1 MFYYRAGAIIIE
13 DNHVL
18 MIKSDSVDY
27 LYSIGGAVNH
37 GETAEEA
44 VLREIWEETGVDYEI
59 ERPVFVYENI
69 FCESGKDFHG
79 VELFFLMKPRGT
91 REGLVCKS
99 QGMDGAKEQLHW
111 LPLGEMTDIK
121 LFPEFFKTRLH
132 SLPLGIEM
140 IKRPPVI
147 ETSETD
153 TATISISGPIT
164 NESKSSD
171 KIALFLSLFSGRTD
185 VFAKRWENQKSGKTG
200 YSPACANF
208 WNYTCPK
215 KKGVKVKCSECSAQ
229 RFIPF
234 DEKIIKEHL
243 LGKQIVG
250 AYPMLPDETCR
261 FLAFDFDAK
270 AYVPDELRRDVS
282 AIREVCTD
290 NNISM
295 AVERS
300 RSGYGIHFWIFFSEP
315 ISASVARKFGS
326 SVITNAMNKH
336 HGLSFKTYDRL
347 IPTQDSLPKG
357 GFGNLIALPLQKE
370 PRQNGNSEF
379 IDENFVSYPDQWGYL
394 SQVKC
399 YTLQEI
405 EEFIRLLAPM
415 GELGELASVSEAEEA
430 KPWETKKSNVA
441 PKLKKSDLPTTIEI
455 VKASMLYIKK
465 DGMGSPA
472 LNVLKRLAAFRN
484 PEFYKAQAMRLTT
497 HDKPRIID
505 CSHDATEYLGLP
517 RGLFEQVRIMISKQ
531 GVEINVIDKTNAG
544 KSIDVSFNGVLRGE
558 QDEAANA
565 LLEYENGIL
574 SATTGFGKTVIGA
587 HLIAE
592 RKVNTLVLV
601 HLANLQRQWVDSLS
615 RFLII
620 NEEPEPTFTPTG
632 RMRKGNIIG
641 TIGGGK
647 SKPSG
652 IVDVALMQSLVSGD
666 EVKEL
671 VKNYGMVIVDEC
683 HRAAAFT
690 FEQIL
695 KTTNARYVYGLSAT
709 PTRKDGHHPI
719 IYMHCGKIRYKVDA
733 KKQAEE
739 RPFEHFIIPRFTR
752 FQKPV
757 QHQGEWNIQGIYK
770 ALVGS
775 EVRNILILQDVLV
788 SVEQGRNPIILT
800 ERKEHVRVLYE
811 LLSGQAK
818 NVFCLV
824 GGVSQKNNLEIMEQI
839 AAVPTDESVIII
851 ATGRYVG
858 EGFDLPRLDTLF
870 LAMPISWKGTVQ
882 QYAGRLHRLFE
893 GKEEVQIYDYVDVY
907 EPMLENMYQRRLKG
921 YASIGYKAKGT
932 TEPIEEIHSIFNSL
946 NFAPVYTTDIY
957 AAKREIVIVS
967 PFLGHRRVTASLSQL
982 VAATARITVITRPL
996 ENYPEKDRGR
1006 IAMCINTLISSSI
1019 SVKTKENIHQKFA
1032 VIDQRLVWYGSINLL
1047 SYGSSEESIMRIESI
1062 DIANELFRGLEL

>member
-1 MFYYRAGAIIIE
+1 MQELRFKEESKMFYYRVGAIIIE

-18 MIKSDSVDY
+18 MIKIDSVDY
-27 LYSIGGAVNH
+27 LYSIGGVVNH

-44 VLREIWEETGVDYEI
+44 VLREIQEETGVDYEI

-69 FCESGKDFHG
+69 FSESDKYFHG
-79 VELFFLMKPRGT
+79 IELFFLMKPRGT

-99 QGMDGAKEQLHW
+99 HGMDGAKESLHW
-111 LPLGEMTDIK
+111 LPLNEMAEMK

-132 SLPLGIEM
+132 SLPSGIEM
-140 IKRPPVI
+140 IKRPPIIEAI
-147 ETSETD
+147 ETD
-153 TATISISGPIT
+153 IATMPPSGPIT
-164 NESKSSD
+164 NESKSGE
-171 KIALFLSLFSGRTD
+171 KITLFLSLFSGRLD
-185 VFAKRWENQKSGKTG
+185 VFAKRWENQKTGKAG

-215 KKGVKVKCSECSAQ
+215 KNGKKVKCSECSAQ

-234 DEKIIKEHL
+234 DENIIKEHL
-243 LGKQIVG
+243 LGKQIIGV
-250 AYPMLPDETCR
+250 YPMLPDETCR

-270 AYVPDELRRDVS
+270 VYTPDDLMRDVS

-290 NNISM
+290 NDISM

-300 RSGYGIHFWIFFSEP
+300 RSGKGIHFWIFFADP
-315 ISASVARKFGS
+315 IPASIARKFGS

-336 HGLSFKTYDRL
+336 HGISFKTYDRL

-379 IDENFVSYPDQWGYL
+379 IDENFISYPDQWGYL
-394 SQVKC
+394 SQVKR

-405 EEFIRLLAPM
+405 EQFIRQLAPT
-415 GELGELASVSEAEEA
+415 GELGQLASASETEEA
-430 KPWETKKSNVA
+430 KPWETKKPDVA
-441 PKLKKSDLPTTIEI
+441 PTLKKSDLPATVEI
-455 VKASMLYIKK
+455 VQANMLYIKK
-465 DGMGSPA
+465 DGFKSPA
-472 LNVLKRLAAFRN
+472 LNILKRLAAFRN

-505 CSHDATEYLGLP
+505 CSQDTTEYLGLP
-517 RGLFEQVRIMISKQ
+517 RGLFEQVHDIISEQ
-531 GVEINVIDKTNAG
+531 GVGVIVSDKTNSG
-544 KSIDVSFNGVLRGE
+544 KPIDVSFNGSLRSE
-558 QDEAANA
+558 QGQAANA
-565 LLEYENGIL
+565 LLEHENGIL

-587 HLIAE
+587 HLISE

-601 HLANLQRQWVDSLS
+601 HLANLQRQWIDSLNQ
-615 RFLII
+615 FLTI
-620 NEEPEPTFTPTG
+620 NEEPEPTYTPTG
-632 RMRKGNIIG
+632 RVRKGTIIG

-647 SKPSG
+647 SRPSG

-752 FQKPV
+752 FQKPA
-757 QHQGEWNIQGIYK
+757 QHQGDWNIQSIYK
-770 ALVGS
+770 ALADS
-775 EVRNILILQDVLV
+775 EVRNSLILQDVLV
-788 SVEQGRNPIILT
+788 AVEQGRNPIVLT
-800 ERKEHVRVLYE
+800 ERKEHVSILYK
-811 LLSGQAK
+811 LLSEQAK

-839 AAVPTDESVIII
+839 AAVPTDKPLIIV

-921 YASIGYKAKGT
+921 YASIGYKAKGA

-967 PFLGHRRVTASLSQL
+967 PFLGRRRVTASLPQL
-982 VAATARITVITRPL
+982 TAATAKITVITRPP
-996 ENYPEKDRGR
+996 ENYPAKDRER
-1006 IAMCINTLISSSI
+1006 IAMCINALISNGI
-1019 SVKTKENIHQKFA
+1019 
-1032 VIDQRLVWYGSINLL
+1032 
-1047 SYGSSEESIMRIESI
+1047 
-1062 DIANELFRGLEL
+1062 ELFFTFEDNFDKAKTIE